1 MSTKFA
7 MTDRVRKIDH
17 KVARR
22 WLRGTGNDAEFEE
35 DSAGYWVVFESC
47 PASIYLGTA
56 VPKLAAGD
64 AVRLTLE
71 KV

>member
-1 MSTKFA
+1 MSDKFV
-7 MTDRVRKIDH
+7 MVDRVRKIDH
-17 KVARR
+17 KVAKR
-22 WLRGTGNDAEFEE
+22 WVSGTGDKAVFEE
-35 DSAGYWVVFESC
+35 GSDGYWAVFESC

-56 VPKLAAGD
+56 PPKLAAGD